1 VHHPRSPVVTR
12 VHAAT
17 PADWRVLRR
26 LRLRALE
33 ESPIA
38 LLGDP
43 AVERSWDAAAW
54 QSKCVD
60 EEWFIARHGRH
71 PVGLARF
78 GTRQD
83 PAEFMHLESMWVD
96 PRFRRAGVATVLASE
111 IERVATSWGEAH
123 LGLWIF
129 SDNVA
134 AATFYRRLGYRGPW
148 RRQVLRRGS
157 HLAVEEEFHKR
168 LRGAAPHPG

>member
-1 VHHPRSPVVTR
+1 MQHPRSPVVTR

-83 PAEFMHLESMWVD
+83 PAEFMHLESM
-96 PRFRRAGVATVLASE
+96 
-111 IERVATSWGEAH
+111 
-123 LGLWIF
+123 
-129 SDNVA
+129 
-134 AATFYRRLGYRGPW
+134 
-148 RRQVLRRGS
+148 
-157 HLAVEEEFHKR
+157 
-168 LRGAAPHPG
+168 